1 MTMPFHNESDL
12 KINDLKKEFNKLLEM
27 KGKFNNFNA
36 RSFK

>member
-27 KGKFNNFNA
+27 KVNA